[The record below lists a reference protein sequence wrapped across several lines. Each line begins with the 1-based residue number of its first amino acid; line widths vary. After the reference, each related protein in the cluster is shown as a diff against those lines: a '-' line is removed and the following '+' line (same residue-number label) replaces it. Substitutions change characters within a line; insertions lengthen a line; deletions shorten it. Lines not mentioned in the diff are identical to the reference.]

1 LHFFGDTVDKTI
13 IGESYMETVRFEELN
28 ISEELNRA
36 IRDMGF
42 EETTPIQAQ
51 AIPHI
56 LEGKDVIGQAQTGTG
71 KTASF
76 GIPILEMVDPQD
88 QNLQALVLCPTR
100 ELAIQVAEE
109 IRKLGKYLQGIKLLP
124 IYGGQPIERQIRSL
138 KKGVQIII
146 GTPGRVMDHMRRKTL
161 KLDKVK
167 MVVLDEADEMLN
179 MGFREDIETILKD
192 TPKTRQTVLFSAT
205 MPKEILEIAK
215 AHQNNPEIVKVVH
228 KELTVPSIEQ
238 YYFEVK
244 EKNKFEILTRLIDMY
259 NPKLALIF
267 CNTKKKV
274 DELVSDLQGR
284 GYFADGLHGDM
295 KQSLRDRV
303 MNSFRNGNIEILI
316 ATDVAARG
324 IDVDDVEIV
333 INYDVPQDEEYYVH
347 RIGRTG
353 RAGRSGKAFTFVVG
367 KEIYKLKDIQ
377 RYTKTKILHQQVPSL
392 NDVEEAKMEILI
404 ENIKNIIENEDL
416 SKQIKIAERLLEE
429 DYTAIDL
436 AAALLKMTMRKETE
450 EEIDF
455 DFEDTGSEPGMVRLF
470 MNIGRKQNVRA
481 RDIVGAIAG
490 ETGLSGKLIGTIDV
504 YDKYTFVEV
513 PKEYAKDVLKIM
525 NNAQIK
531 GKPINVEPANK
542 KR

>member
-1 LHFFGDTVDKTI
+1 
-13 IGESYMETVRFEELN
+13 METVRFEELN

-51 AIPHI
+51 AIPYI

-76 GIPILEMVDPQD
+76 GIPILEMVDAQD
-88 QNLQALVLCPTR
+88 SSLQALVLCPTR

-138 KKGVQIII
+138 KKGVQVVI

-161 KLDKVK
+161 RLDKVK

-179 MGFREDIETILKD
+179 MGFREDIETILED

-205 MPKEILEIAK
+205 MPKAILEIAK
-215 AHQNNPEIVKVVH
+215 THQNNPEVVKVVH

-303 MNSFRNGNIEILI
+303 MSSFRNGNIEILI

-333 INYDVPQDEEYYVH
+333 FNYDVPQDEEYYVH

-377 RYTKTKILHQQVPSL
+377 RYTKTKILHQQVPSI
-392 NDVEEAKMEILI
+392 NDVEEAKMEILM

-416 SKQIKIAERLLEE
+416 TKQIRIAERLLEE

-436 AAALLKMTMRKETE
+436 AAALLKMTMRKENE
-450 EEIDF
+450 EEVDI

-525 NNAQIK
+525 NNTQIK